1 MKPKAIVRIGIDIGM
16 TVLLLSLMAYELIG
30 SGLHEW
36 IGLAMFVL
44 FVCHHLLNRGWYKN
58 LFRGSYTPMHL
69 LQTILAGLVL
79 LTMLGAMVSS
89 VLISREVFAFLPI
102 SGGRSLGRTLHLLCA
117 YWGFVLLSLHLGIH
131 CRSMMAMAGR
141 LCKPSPT
148 RRRVLQVAGALAAL
162 YGLYAFFHR
171 SIPTY
176 LFLQSQ
182 FVFFDFEEPLIFFFL
197 DYLAAMGRLDR
208 PPACQS
214 DAGAA
219 KALRTT
225 IASPLILD
233 THTKKDAPFLRRILF
248 SQSNGERVK
257 IPHLSLRTFSQG
269 PGERVESVQ
278 LPHNKIFLCP
288 HP

>member
-16 TVLLLSLMAYELIG
+16 TVLLLLLMAYELIG

-58 LFRGSYTPMHL
+58 LFRGNYTPMRL

-131 CRSMMAMAGR
+131 WRSMMAMAGR

-148 RRRVLQVAGALAAL
+148 RRRVLQVAGVLAAL

-219 KALRTT
+219 KALHTT

-248 SQSNGERVK
+248 FTIKRGKGENPPSFPPHFFTRSWGKGGERTVAA
-257 IPHLSLRTFSQG
+257 
-269 PGERVESVQ
+269 
-278 LPHNKIFLCP
+278 
-288 HP
+288 

>member
-16 TVLLLSLMAYELIG
+16 TVLLLLLMAYELIG

-58 LFRGSYTPMHL
+58 LFRGSYTPMRL

-131 CRSMMAMAGR
+131 WRSMMAMAGR

-148 RRRVLQVAGALAAL
+148 RRRVLQAAGALAAL
-162 YGLYAFFHR
+162 YGPTPFSTVPSPPICFCSRSLSFSTLRSRSFSSFWTTWPRWACLSGSATSLPKRCWRCKSAPHNNSLSLDFRYPYKKGCAFFKAH
-171 SIPTY
+171 P
-176 LFLQSQ
+176 
-182 FVFFDFEEPLIFFFL
+182 FF
-197 DYLAAMGRLDR
+197 
-208 PPACQS
+208 
-214 DAGAA
+214 
-219 KALRTT
+219 
-225 IASPLILD
+225 
-233 THTKKDAPFLRRILF
+233 
-248 SQSNGERVK
+248 
-257 IPHLSLRTFSQG
+257 
-269 PGERVESVQ
+269 
-278 LPHNKIFLCP
+278 HNQTGKG
-288 HP
+288 

>member
-30 SGLHEW
+30 SSLHEW

-58 LFRGSYTPMHL
+58 LFRGSYTPMRL

-79 LTMLGAMVSS
+79 LTMLGSMISS

-131 CRSMMAMAGR
+131 WRSMMAMAGR

-208 PPACQS
+208 SPACQS

-225 IASPLILD
+225 IDSPLILD

-269 PGERVESVQ
+269 PGERVESVR

>member
-16 TVLLLSLMAYELIG
+16 TVLLLLLMAYELIG
-30 SGLHEW
+30 SGPHEW

-58 LFRGSYTPMHL
+58 LFRGSYTPMRL

-79 LTMLGAMVSS
+79 LTMLGSMISS

-131 CRSMMAMAGR
+131 WRSMMAMAGW

-182 FVFFDFEEPLIFFFL
+182 FVFFDFEPVC
-197 DYLAAMGRLDR
+197 LDR

-219 KALRTT
+219 KALCIT

-233 THTKKDAPFLRRILF
+233 THTKRMRLF
-248 SQSNGERVK
+248 
-257 IPHLSLRTFSQG
+257 
-269 PGERVESVQ
+269 
-278 LPHNKIFLCP
+278 
-288 HP
+288 

>member
-1 MKPKAIVRIGIDIGM
+1 MKPKAIAKIGIDIGM
-16 TVLLLSLMAYELIG
+16 TVLLLLLMAYELIG
-30 SGLHEW
+30 SSLHEW

-58 LFRGSYTPMHL
+58 LFRGSYTPMRL

-79 LTMLGAMVSS
+79 LTMLGSMISS

-131 CRSMMAMAGR
+131 WQSMMAMAGR

-197 DYLAAMGRLDR
+197 DYLAAMGLFIWIGH
-208 PPACQS
+208 QL
-214 DAGAA
+214 A
-219 KALRTT
+219 KAMLALQKRS
-225 IASPLILD
+225 A
-233 THTKKDAPFLRRILF
+233 
-248 SQSNGERVK
+248 Q
-257 IPHLSLRTFSQG
+257 Q
-269 PGERVESVQ
+269 
-278 LPHNKIFLCP
+278 
-288 HP
+288 

>member
-1 MKPKAIVRIGIDIGM
+1 M
-16 TVLLLSLMAYELIG
+16 TVLLLLLMAYELIG
-30 SGLHEW
+30 SGPHEW

-58 LFRGSYTPMHL
+58 LFRGSYTPMRL

-79 LTMLGAMVSS
+79 LTMLGSMISS

-131 CRSMMAMAGR
+131 WRSMMAMAGR

-182 FVFFDFEEPLIFFFL
+182 FVFSILRSRSFSSFWTTWP
-197 DYLAAMGRLDR
+197 RW
-208 PPACQS
+208 ACLS
-214 DAGAA
+214 GSATSLP
-219 KALRTT
+219 KRCWRCK
-225 IASPLILD
+225 S
-233 THTKKDAPFLRRILF
+233 APHNN
-248 SQSNGERVK
+248 S
-257 IPHLSLRTFSQG
+257 LSLDFRYPYKKGCAFFKAHPFFTIERGMGENLPPFPLHFFTKLWGKGEERT
-269 PGERVESVQ
+269 VAA
-278 LPHNKIFLCP
+278 
-288 HP
+288 

>member
-1 MKPKAIVRIGIDIGM
+1 MR
-16 TVLLLSLMAYELIG
+16 
-30 SGLHEW
+30 
-36 IGLAMFVL
+36 
-44 FVCHHLLNRGWYKN
+44 
-58 LFRGSYTPMHL
+58 L

-131 CRSMMAMAGR
+131 WRSMMAMARR

-148 RRRVLQVAGALAAL
+148 RRRVLQVAGSLAVL

-197 DYLAAMGRLDR
+197 DYLAAMGLFVWIGH
-208 PPACQS
+208 QL
-214 DAGAA
+214 A
-219 KALRTT
+219 KAMLALQKRS
-225 IASPLILD
+225 A
-233 THTKKDAPFLRRILF
+233 
-248 SQSNGERVK
+248 Q
-257 IPHLSLRTFSQG
+257 Q
-269 PGERVESVQ
+269 
-278 LPHNKIFLCP
+278 
-288 HP
+288 

>member
-16 TVLLLSLMAYELIG
+16 TVLLLLLMAYELIG

-58 LFRGSYTPMHL
+58 LFRGSYTPMRL

-131 CRSMMAMAGR
+131 WRSMMAMAGR
-141 LCKPSPT
+141 LWTPSPS
-148 RRRVLQVAGALAAL
+148 RRTAAHGAASPGGAAL
-162 YGLYAFFHR
+162 PGKRPRWRRAF
-171 SIPTY
+171 
-176 LFLQSQ
+176 
-182 FVFFDFEEPLIFFFL
+182 
-197 DYLAAMGRLDR
+197 
-208 PPACQS
+208 
-214 DAGAA
+214 GAA
-219 KALRTT
+219 LQQAVCLSHRTHRQLPARSLRARGPRTFPILRRSESALRKSRAGRG
-225 IASPLILD
+225 IYGASRRPA
-233 THTKKDAPFLRRILF
+233 KGGAP
-248 SQSNGERVK
+248 K
-257 IPHLSLRTFSQG
+257 RTSQG
-269 PGERVESVQ
+269 KGTDSGQGEGEGKLGDAVLTGDGDV
-278 LPHNKIFLCP
+278 LF
-288 HP
+288 